1 MCNIAG
7 YVGKRDAAPIVT
19 EMLRRQEG
27 LDAGFYTGVVTYGND
42 HFHMCKTVGDMRT
55 LEEKM
60 QGVSLD
66 GNVGLAHSRTPGGG
80 DDHWSHPFW
89 GVKEGKNPRL
99 AYVSN
104 GTFGVFWDQIATITP
119 IADELM
125 AQGYTLETATNDFQW
140 RLNLSSGESVHITEV
155 FTKQICR
162 NMDEGMDEL
171 SALKAAFRVNGGEW
185 VGLMLSE
192 DHPDRV
198 YFMRWNMP
206 MFVAFSDHGAYM
218 ASCPIAFPED
228 AGEPVLLPA
237 GSVGWISA
245 EGYYAEPFSVE
256 GRHLAPL
263 DAEVRTK
270 AYGAILDG
278 LKKGEMTF
286 PQMRECLI
294 PLFEKGLCAPG
305 NALAYDILSGLYKAG
320 KVTMH
325 VRELKGMKEGLL
337 APQCSFSLTI

>member
-1 MCNIAG
+1 
-7 YVGKRDAAPIVT
+7 
-19 EMLRRQEG
+19 
-27 LDAGFYTGVVTYGND
+27 
-42 HFHMCKTVGDMRT
+42 
-55 LEEKM
+55 
-60 QGVSLD
+60 
-66 GNVGLAHSRTPGGG
+66 
-80 DDHWSHPFW
+80 
-89 GVKEGKNPRL
+89 
-99 AYVSN
+99 
-104 GTFGVFWDQIATITP
+104 
-119 IADELM
+119 
-125 AQGYTLETATNDFQW
+125 
-140 RLNLSSGESVHITEV
+140 
-155 FTKQICR
+155 
-162 NMDEGMDEL
+162 
-171 SALKAAFRVNGGEW
+171 
-185 VGLMLSE
+185 
-192 DHPDRV
+192 
-198 YFMRWNMP
+198 
-206 MFVAFSDHGAYM
+206 M